1 MSYYIAAH
9 NVFCEI
15 HLNISVEKILLIG
28 KDEIPF
34 NRNDGRNTYYLNFS
48 YIIGH
53 PIAIKVISSGEEK
66 LVGITIKFITGK
78 KIIEERV
85 YSLQFQESIFVI
97 EIDKLNSSNFREEII
112 EESRAFPILDSTPY
126 IGDIEWSNFE
136 GSDLDVVHEE
146 SDFNVNKEQEGGKV
160 EVFFATNRN
169 KTGDPDPNLFFG
181 EKLNELSTGKCIIN
195 IPKGHEIGEIERPR
209 KILWWQFNENKDKHV
224 TLDSIVEIGSKDFY
238 SMMKKDVLHTKNQ
251 SCLLFVHGYNTTFA
265 EAAWRTGQIAY
276 DMPFNGLTGFF
287 SWPSSGR
294 TLDYFSDIEKAD
306 SSVDIF
312 EKFISELIV
321 KSEIKKLHIVAHS
334 MGNRVVTA
342 ALKSLSQKTDLKH
355 QLDSI
360 HQIVLA
366 APDLDQIVFQ
376 QSFLPTLRNLGKSRT
391 LYASDKDK
399 AMRISEKFR
408 SMPRLGKGG
417 GALFIADGL
426 HSIDASN
433 VKSPGNHHSYIFETE
448 TLLTDLYVLF
458 DGVTDPTERSLKQA
472 DHHGLKYWYFPF

>member
-1 MSYYIAAH
+1 MQ
-9 NVFCEI
+9 
-15 HLNISVEKILLIG
+15 L
-28 KDEIPF
+28 
-34 NRNDGRNTYYLNFS
+34 
-48 YIIGH
+48 
-53 PIAIKVISSGEEK
+53 
-66 LVGITIKFITGK
+66 
-78 KIIEERV
+78 
-85 YSLQFQESIFVI
+85 QESIFVI
-97 EIDKLNSSNFREEII
+97 EINKLNSSNFGEKII
-112 EESRAFPILDSTPY
+112 LESRAFPMLDSTPY
-126 IGDIEWSNFE
+126 IEDIEWSNFE
-136 GSDLDVVHEE
+136 GSDLEVLVHEE
-146 SDFNVNKEQEGGKV
+146 SNISSITKQEEGKV

-169 KTGDPDPNLFFG
+169 KTGDNDPNLFFG

-195 IPKGHEIGEIERPR
+195 IPKGHKKGEIERPR

-224 TLDSIVEIGSKDFY
+224 TLDSIVEIGIKDFY
-238 SMMKKDVLHTKNQ
+238 SMMKKDVIHTKNQ

-306 SSVDIF
+306 SSVDLF
-312 EKFISELIV
+312 EKFISELIT
-321 KSEIKKLHIVAHS
+321 KSKIKKLHIVAHS

-366 APDLDQIVFQ
+366 APDLDQIVFE

-408 SMPRLGKGG
+408 SSMPRLGKGG
-417 GALFIADGL
+417 EALFIADGL

-433 VKSPGNHHSYIFETE
+433 VRSPGNHHSYIFETE
-448 TLLTDLYVLF
+448 TLLKDLYNLF
-458 DGVTDPTERSLKQA
+458 DGVTNPTERNLKQA
-472 DHHGLKYWYFPF
+472 DHQGLKYWYFPF